1 MYKKAQLKTVPF
13 MGQGRQVLGHAE
25 SAGSAGRLG
34 AGGAEAGPGKAAG
47 QTYQTA

>member
-1 MYKKAQLKTVPF
+1 MYKKAQCKAAQF
-13 MGQGRQVLGHAE
+13 MRPGRQVLGHAE

-34 AGGAEAGPGKAAG
+34 AGGAEAGPGKATG